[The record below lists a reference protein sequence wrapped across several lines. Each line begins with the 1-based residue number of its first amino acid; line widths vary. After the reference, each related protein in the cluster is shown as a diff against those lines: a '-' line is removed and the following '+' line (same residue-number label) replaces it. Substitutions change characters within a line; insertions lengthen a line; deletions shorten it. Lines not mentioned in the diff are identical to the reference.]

1 MAEGRRLA
9 GAAGL
14 AVLGAAGL
22 AIHAWFAVAS
32 DALNTDQALVPLMA
46 RHFARGELS
55 IFFWQQNYMAAL
67 EPLLLT
73 PLALV
78 GWATPVASGFVGIG
92 LTATLAALSVGL
104 ARRLGGSPW
113 MALLLWAVA
122 PAVVVHHHVALYGAR
137 LVATLL
143 IVAAFAWSLRARGPR
158 TWVSLGALVGLAY
171 FGDHLMLTWAA
182 AVMFVAARR
191 GGLKPFAVGALPL
204 VAVDTVA
211 AVMTP
216 AIHLSG
222 PNDPGE
228 WIRNVP
234 LLFGTTLPQ
243 LFGFLLSRAPS
254 PAYEAL
260 TSVIPEAGLLWP
272 VLAIPGAA
280 ALALLLATL
289 VRRWR
294 ELFGKDA
301 PEEGVACQALLLAC
315 LVGLCLF
322 GLVGGGGDTWSARYL
337 VPLWPAYSV
346 FAAVAAARWRPSFRP
361 LAAAVVLPAVF
372 TLLADDTWPRG
383 GDGRPAREEA
393 AAVGR
398 AVRAAGAQAVWA
410 EYWDSYR
417 LALLAGESPPWLT
430 LRGIERR
437 PDWVQRAREASPVAY
452 LVRHGNAEI
461 FGLLAGDGAQGIR
474 RIADRE
480 VGRYRLVV
488 MERSVPGVV
497 VKGPP
502 PPRGLQMLAAL
513 SAGLLFAG
521 ALGAVGLLAWVTSR
535 RSVEEPR

>member
-1 MAEGRRLA
+1 MAERRRLA

-46 RHFARGELS
+46 RHFAQGELS

-78 GWATPVASGFVGIG
+78 GWATPVASGFVGIA

-137 LVATLL
+137 LAATLL
-143 IVAAFAWSLRARGPR
+143 AVAAFAWSLRARAPR
-158 TWVSLGALVGLAY
+158 GWVGVGALVGLAY
-171 FGDHLMLTWAA
+171 FGDHFMLTWAA

-191 GGLKPFAVGALPL
+191 GGLKHFALGALPL
-204 VAVDTVA
+204 VVVDTVA

-216 AIHLSG
+216 AIHISG
-222 PNDPGE
+222 PNDPGD

-243 LFGFLLSRAPS
+243 LFGLLLSRGPS
-254 PAYEAL
+254 PAYEAPA
-260 TSVIPEAGLLWP
+260 SVIPGGLLWP

-289 VRRWR
+289 VRHRH

-301 PEEGVACQALLLAC
+301 PDEGVACRALLLAC
-315 LVGLCLF
+315 LVGLGLF

-346 FAAVAAARWRPSFRP
+346 FAAVAAARWRPRIRP

-372 TLLADDTWPRG
+372 TLLADGTWPKG
-383 GDGRPAREEA
+383 GDGGPAREEA
-393 AAVGR
+393 SAVGR

-417 LALLAGESPPWLT
+417 LALLVGESPPWLT

-461 FGLLAGDGAQGIR
+461 LGLLKGDGAQGIR

-497 VKGPP
+497 VKSPP

-521 ALGAVGLLAWVTSR
+521 AVVAVGLLAWVTPHGSN
-535 RSVEEPR
+535 EEPR